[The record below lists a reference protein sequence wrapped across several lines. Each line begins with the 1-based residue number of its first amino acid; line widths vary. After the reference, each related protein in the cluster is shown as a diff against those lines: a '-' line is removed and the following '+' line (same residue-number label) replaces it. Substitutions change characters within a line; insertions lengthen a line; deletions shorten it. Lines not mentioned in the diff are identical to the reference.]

1 MISPPAGGVRIM
13 VSSRPVDFRNGLDGL
28 AAMVQQ
34 ALHENPFAGDIFV
47 FRSKRADRVKILYWD
62 GTGLCLLH
70 KRLEQGRFAW
80 PCRRGDSPQC
90 RPIGTVAGGSGVVA
104 GAAKAS
110 NCANGGGLTERFCWI
125 TDDRGKITIC
135 CPAPP

>member
-1 MISPPAGGVRIM
+1 M
-13 VSSRPVDFRNGLDGL
+13 VASRPVDFRNGLDGL
-28 AAMVQQ
+28 AAMAQQ

-80 PCRRGDSPQC
+80 PAVADGTIRLSAGQLGLLLEGLDWSRV
-90 RPIGTVAGGSGVVA
+90 RPRPGIAPMVAA
-104 GAAKAS
+104 
-110 NCANGGGLTERFCWI
+110 
-125 TDDRGKITIC
+125 
-135 CPAPP
+135 